1 MSELQQLCPITL
13 QKQLYQKIMEQLKN
27 GTYKVDKL
35 PTELE
40 LCSIYN
46 VSRVTVRKVLGK
58 LVEEN
63 HLTKIRGKGTFVTS
77 PQFIE
82 DSFAGGSFTDT
93 CIRMNAIPTT
103 KIINIEI
110 IPSPDKLNGRLGSC
124 VIHMTRLRLI
134 NHTPCIVE
142 EDFFP
147 ESFDFLQK
155 ENLENLSILKFIY
168 EKTGILPSDYEDFF
182 QISHANKTYASLPN
196 CSTGHAL
203 MQVSQNV
210 YASDNTLIYI
220 NEQYIFS
227 ERYIY
232 SVRSNKQPGHPE

>member
-1 MSELQQLCPITL
+1 MEELQQLSPITL
-13 QKQLYQKIMEQLKN
+13 QKQLYQRIMDQLQD
-27 GTYKVDKL
+27 GTYKVGDKL

-58 LVEEN
+58 LVDEN
-63 HLTKIRGKGTFVTS
+63 HLTKIRGKGTFVTT

-82 DSFAGGSFTDT
+82 NSFAGGSFTDT
-93 CIRMNAIPTT
+93 CLRMNAVPST
-103 KIINIEI
+103 KIINIES
-110 IPSPDKLNGRLGSC
+110 IPSPEKLAGQLGES

-147 ESFDFLQK
+147 ISFAFLFK

-168 EKTGILPSDYEDFF
+168 EKTGILPSNYEDYF
-182 QISHANKTYASLPN
+182 QVSHATKAYASLLN

-203 MQVSQNV
+203 LQVSQNV
-210 YASDNTLIYI
+210 RTADSSLIYI
-220 NEQYIFS
+220 NEQYIMS
-227 ERYIY
+227 ERYVY
-232 SVRSNKQPGHPE
+232 AVRSDR

>member
-1 MSELQQLCPITL
+1 MSELQQLSPITL
-13 QKQLYQKIMEQLKN
+13 QKQLYQRIIEQLQD
-27 GTYKVDKL
+27 GTYKVGDKL

-63 HLTKIRGKGTFVTS
+63 HLTKIRGKGTFVTA

-93 CIRMNAIPTT
+93 CLRMNAVPST
-103 KIINIEI
+103 KIVTIES
-110 IPSPDKLNGRLGSC
+110 IPSPEKLNGQLGES

-134 NHTPCIVE
+134 NNTPCIVE

-147 ESFDFLQK
+147 ISYDFLLK
-155 ENLENLSILKFIY
+155 ENLENLSILNFIY
-168 EKTGILPSDYEDFF
+168 KKTGILPSNYEDFF
-182 QISHANKTYASLPN
+182 QVSHANKTYASLLQ

-203 MQVSQNV
+203 LKVSQNV
-210 YASDNTLIYI
+210 LASDSTLIYI
-220 NEQYIFS
+220 NEQYIIS
-227 ERYIY
+227 ERYVY
-232 SVRSNKQPGHPE
+232 AVRSDKQ